1 MFRFAGS
8 KQMIPA
14 IHVTRD
20 KYARI
25 ESGTIPEK
33 THSFC

>member
-14 IHVTRD
+14 IYVT
-20 KYARI
+20 KAEYALD
-25 ESGTIPEK
+25 ESDVIPEK